1 MRILVVEDDLALA
14 RGLVAAIRAQG
25 GAVDHVD
32 RGAAAL
38 REAGAQPYA
47 AVVLDIGLPD
57 MSGLEVLR
65 RMRSAGIRTP
75 VLMLTALGRLQDRI
89 DGLDA
94 GADDYLAK
102 PFELDELQARIRA
115 LARRGRG
122 GELASVVRI
131 GALTLDRAR
140 GEADLGGAALDLRP
154 REWAVLDAL
163 AAKPGELVPRERLA
177 AEIFDYDSPVAPN
190 ALDVHVGRLRRKLT
204 PGGPAIR
211 TVRGRGYVLEP

>member
-14 RGLVAAIRAQG
+14 RGLVNAIRAQG

-32 RGAAAL
+32 RGTLAL
-38 REAGAQPYA
+38 AEIRAQAYA

-57 MSGLEVLR
+57 ISGIEVVR
-65 RMRSAGIRTP
+65 RMRAEGIRTP
-75 VLMLTALGRLQDRI
+75 VLMLTALGHLQARVG
-89 DGLDA
+89 GLDA

-122 GELASVVRI
+122 EDLAAVVRI
-131 GALTLDRAR
+131 GALTLDRGR
-140 GEADLGGAALDLRP
+140 GEADVGGRVLELRP

-163 AAKPGELVPRERLA
+163 AARPGELVQRERLA

-190 ALDVHVGRLRRKLT
+190 ALDVYIGRLRRKLG
-204 PGGPAIR
+204 PHGPAIR
-211 TVRGRGYVLEP
+211 TLRGRGYILES